1 MIPSRRNGRTSR
13 ATAATAAVVATLLL
27 VTACASEADRS
38 PLESTGAPGEATT
51 TTGSGTDD
59 TSDTAAPVRELAWES
74 CGGDVECAEFEVP
87 VDYDDPEGDTLA
99 ISVNRVPATGDRIG
113 ALFVNPGGPGGTA
126 TDFGPQLAGVLPSAI
141 TERFDIVGVDP
152 RGLGAS
158 DINCGVDV
166 ASELYTLD
174 YSIDSD
180 EDEDVLLDASQEY
193 VDSCEANVG
202 DLLPHLGTADVARDI
217 DQVRAAMG
225 DEQANLLM
233 FSYGTAIAQVYAEL
247 FPERVRAMVID
258 GVVELGPTG
267 VETAAAQAV
276 GFESALAAFIE
287 DCDSDDTCPIGPDA
301 EAAIDELTARTEE
314 QPVPAT
320 PRDLGPGD
328 MQVGLA
334 GALYAEFLW
343 PELAAAVADGLDG
356 DGSGMV
362 ALADSY
368 TQSGDFD
375 IYFAVNCIDF
385 AWPSS
390 PEELL
395 ADGEAANADAPHFGE
410 AIVNDYVRC
419 AMWPAPAEPL
429 EAVTA
434 SGTPTI
440 LVVGTTNDPAT
451 PYAQAERVAE
461 SLDDAVLLTYEGEGH
476 GVVGNGVP
484 CIDDAVAAYLVDG
497 DTPEVGASCSGAG

>member
-1 MIPSRRNGRTSR
+1 VIRSRRTARVTVSAAV
-13 ATAATAAVVATLLL
+13 ATALLL
-27 VTACASEADRS
+27 VTACATEADRS
-38 PLESTGAPGEATT
+38 PLESSGAPEDATV
-51 TTGSGTDD
+51 TTGTGEPAEP
-59 TSDTAAPVRELAWES
+59 AAGELSWES
-74 CGGDVECAEFEVP
+74 CGGGLECAELDVP
-87 VDYDDPEGDTLA
+87 VDYDDPEGETIPIGITRA
-99 ISVNRVPATGDRIG
+99 PATGERIG

-126 TDFGPQLAGVLPSAI
+126 TDFAPQLAAVLPADI
-141 TERFDIVGVDP
+141 TESFDIVGIDP

-158 DINCGVDV
+158 DISCGVDA

-174 YSIDSD
+174 YTIDSD
-180 EDEDVLLDASQEY
+180 EDEDVLLDVSQEY
-193 VDSCEANVG
+193 VDSCESNVG
-202 DLLPHLGTADVARDI
+202 DLLPHLGTANVARDM

-233 FSYGTAIAQVYAEL
+233 FSYGTAIAQVYADL
-247 FPERVRAMVID
+247 FPDRVRAMVID
-258 GVVELGPTG
+258 GVVELGPDG
-267 VETAAAQAV
+267 VESAAAQAV
-276 GFESALAAFIE
+276 GFENALAAFIE

-301 EAAIDELTARTEE
+301 EAAIDELIAQTEE
-314 QPVPAT
+314 EPIPAS

-343 PELAAAVADGLDG
+343 PDLANAVADGLDG
-356 DGSGMV
+356 NGTAMV
-362 ALADSY
+362 QLADSY
-368 TQSGDFD
+368 TQGGDFD

-385 AWPSS
+385 AWPGS
-390 PEELL
+390 PEEML
-395 ADGEAANADAPHFGE
+395 ADGVAANADAPHFGE

-451 PYAQAERVAE
+451 PYAQAQRVAE

-476 GVVGNGVP
+476 GVVGNGVA

-497 DTPEVGASCSGAG
+497 ETPDDGTSCSGAG